1 MNADLKITSEQI
13 QRQGKDPV
21 TVLHLR
27 GWMDAQSED
36 QLLTAAREAQAAGA
50 HYLVLDMAE
59 IDMLTSIGMRT
70 IQKVYKLFTPPDQNA
85 KTAHAHMKLCNASP
99 QVYHVLGVT
108 GFLKTMPMYESLQAA
123 LDSYRE

>member
-21 TVLHLR
+21 TVFHLR

-36 QLLTAAREAQAAGA
+36 QLLTAAREAHAAGT
-50 HYLVLDMAE
+50 HHLVLDMAE
-59 IDMLTSIGMRT
+59 IDMLTSTGMRT
-70 IQKVYKLFTPPDQNA
+70 IQKVYKLFTPPDQND
-85 KTAHAHMKLCNASP
+85 KTAHMKLCNASP

-108 GFLKTMPMYESLQAA
+108 GFLQTMPMYESLQAA
-123 LDSYRE
+123 LDSYEV

>member
-13 QRQGKDPV
+13 QLQDKDSV
-21 TVLHLR
+21 TVFHLR

-36 QLLTAAREAQAAGA
+36 QLLTAAREAHAAGA

-59 IDMLTSIGMRT
+59 IGMLTSAGMRT

-85 KTAHAHMKLCNASP
+85 KTVHMKLCNASP
-99 QVYHVLGVT
+99 QVYHVLGIT
-108 GFLKTMPMYESLQAA
+108 GFLQTMPMYESLQSA
-123 LDSYRE
+123 LDSYEV